1 MSLLLLTFVQVL
13 TIICIYEFVRWSVLS
28 LFDMFSHHI
37 EYDDKPVKVKTWK
50 DMTLDHY
57 KKQIKKNHD
66 ELYMEQKTPSGGK
79 GFKRLYKIF

>member
-28 LFDMFSHHI
+28 LFDMFFHDVVDR
-37 EYDDKPVKVKTWK
+37 EKPVKVKTWK

-66 ELYMEQKTPSGGK
+66 ELYMEQKTPSGWK
-79 GFKRLYKIF
+79 GFKWLHKIF

>member
-1 MSLLLLTFVQVL
+1 MSILLLTFVQVL

-28 LFDMFSHHI
+28 LFDMFFHDVVDR
-37 EYDDKPVKVKTWK
+37 EKPVKVKTWK

-57 KKQIKKNHD
+57 KKQIKKNQN

-79 GFKRLYKIF
+79 GFKWLHKIF

>member
-1 MSLLLLTFVQVL
+1 MSILLLTFVQVL

-28 LFDMFSHHI
+28 LFDMFFHDVVDR
-37 EYDDKPVKVKTWK
+37 EKPVKVKTWK

-57 KKQIKKNHD
+57 KKQIKKNQN

-79 GFKRLYKIF
+79 GFKWLYKIF

>member
-28 LFDMFSHHI
+28 LFDMFFHDVVDR
-37 EYDDKPVKVKTWK
+37 EKPVKVKTWK

-57 KKQIKKNHD
+57 RKQIKKNQN

-79 GFKRLYKIF
+79 GFKWLHKIF

>member
-1 MSLLLLTFVQVL
+1 MSILLLTFVQVL

-28 LFDMFSHHI
+28 LFDMFFHDVVDR
-37 EYDDKPVKVKTWK
+37 EKPVKVKTWK

-57 KKQIKKNHD
+57 RKQIKKNQN

-79 GFKRLYKIF
+79 GFKWLHKIF

>member
-28 LFDMFSHHI
+28 LFDMFFHDVVDR
-37 EYDDKPVKVKTWK
+37 EKPVKVKTWK

-57 KKQIKKNHD
+57 RKQIKKNQN

-79 GFKRLYKIF
+79 GFKWLYKIF

>member
-1 MSLLLLTFVQVL
+1 MSILLLTVVQVL
-13 TIICIYEFVRWSVLS
+13 TIICVYEFVRWSLLS
-28 LFDMFSHHI
+28 LFDMLFHHI
-37 EYDDKPVKVKTWK
+37 EYDDKPVKVKTWE

-79 GFKRLYKIF
+79 GFKWLYKIF

>member
-1 MSLLLLTFVQVL
+1 
-13 TIICIYEFVRWSVLS
+13 
-28 LFDMFSHHI
+28 MFFPHV
-37 EYDDKPVKVKTWK
+37 EYGDKPVKVKTWE

-79 GFKRLYKIF
+79 GFKWLYKIF

>member
-1 MSLLLLTFVQVL
+1 MSLLLITVIQVL

-28 LFDMFSHHI
+28 LFDMFFHDVVDR
-37 EYDDKPVKVKTWK
+37 EKPVKVKTWK

-57 KKQIKKNHD
+57 RKQIKKNQN

-79 GFKRLYKIF
+79 GFKWLHKIF

>member
-1 MSLLLLTFVQVL
+1 MSILLLTFVQVL

-28 LFDMFSHHI
+28 LFDMFFHDVVDR
-37 EYDDKPVKVKTWK
+37 EKPVKVKTWK

-57 KKQIKKNHD
+57 RKQIKKNQN

>member
-28 LFDMFSHHI
+28 LFDMFFHDVVDR
-37 EYDDKPVKVKTWK
+37 EKPVKVKTWK

-57 KKQIKKNHD
+57 KKQIKKNQN

-79 GFKRLYKIF
+79 GFKWLHKIF

>member
-1 MSLLLLTFVQVL
+1 MSILLLTFVQVL

-28 LFDMFSHHI
+28 LFDMFFHDVVDR
-37 EYDDKPVKVKTWK
+37 EKPVKVKTWK

-57 KKQIKKNHD
+57 RKQIKKNQN

-79 GFKRLYKIF
+79 GFKWLYKIF

>member
-1 MSLLLLTFVQVL
+1 
-13 TIICIYEFVRWSVLS
+13 
-28 LFDMFSHHI
+28 MFFHHI
-37 EYDDKPVKVKTWK
+37 EYGDKPVKVKTWE

-79 GFKRLYKIF
+79 VFKWLYKIF